1 MKAGL
6 AGKPHDR
13 YYSSDSK
20 ESACNVGDL
29 GSIPGL
35 GSSPEKEMATHF
47 SILAW
52 EIPWIEEPGAIQSI
66 ESQKVGH
73 D

>member
-6 AGKPHDR
+6 AGKPHDK

-20 ESACNVGDL
+20 ESAYNMGDL

-35 GSSPEKEMATHF
+35 GSFPEKERQPTSVF
-47 SILAW
+47 W
-52 EIPWIEEPGAIQSI
+52 PGKSHGQRSLVQY
-66 ESQKVGH
+66 SP
-73 D
+73 

>member
-35 GSSPEKEMATHF
+35 GSSPEKEMATL
-47 SILAW
+47 SNILVR
-52 EIPWIEEPGAIQSI
+52 EIPWTEEPGALQSM
-66 ESQKVGH
+66 G
-73 D
+73 